1 MLAIDIKSIATSSNQ
16 KGAKMKKEI
25 ILMIETESQPT
36 FLGYDYFWIR
46 SVRDFD
52 DTKHCQECLKS
63 IGGKNIFYTP
73 PRDKGIPTSQDIPI
87 TLDSEISSSNPPKVL
102 LGNNRDEIPHYLCL
116 QFLKNFYEDTKKN
129 YIHFGFIYEEGS
141 HIIKTRKDINFTL
154 QLSNARELYFDDSIV
169 REKYAHLDK
178 SYTTCRNFWFG
189 AYYFAKD
196 KA

>member
-1 MLAIDIKSIATSSNQ
+1 MKNITLRIALDNQSIF
-16 KGAKMKKEI
+16 KEY
-25 ILMIETESQPT
+25 QW
-36 FLGYDYFWIR
+36 FWIR

-52 DTKHCQECLKS
+52 DTKHCQASLKTH
-63 IGGKNIFYTP
+63 KNIFSTP
-73 PRDKGIPTSQDIPI
+73 PPSQGITTNTDIPI

-116 QFLKNFYEDTKKN
+116 DFLKPFYNQEDKN

-141 HIIKTRKDINFTL
+141 HIIKTRKDTEFNINFTL

-169 REKYAHLDK
+169 REKYAHLDE